1 LKIAFAGTPLFAA
14 SALTAIAAAGFE
26 VSLVLTQPDRPAGRG
41 KAVQQSA
48 VKTLAITLGL
58 PLDQPNSLKDPMSH
72 LALIRA
78 KPDVM
83 VVAAYG
89 LLLPKTVLEIPRYGC
104 LNIHASLLPRW
115 RGAAPIQRAIA
126 AGDCVTGITIMQM
139 DEGLDTGP
147 MISRTEVEITPYETG
162 ATLHNKLADTGAQA
176 ILDVLK
182 QMKNSFNQGGDS
194 LVMTP
199 QPTNGITY
207 ASKLTKSESLIDWQQ
222 QAEVI
227 ERRIRAFDP
236 VPGNTTQLRAR
247 STLQDSVELNPENN
261 IKIWKTSVV
270 NRDDRS
276 GLPQAPAGAIHI
288 SKSKRVMVACSDSW
302 LELLELQRPGGRR
315 ISASAWLASHPSL
328 SLGLDSFQSE

>member
-14 SALTAIAAAGFE
+14 SALTAIYAAGFE

-48 VKTLAITLGL
+48 VKTLALSLGL
-58 PLDQPNSLKDPMSH
+58 PVDQPNSLKDPMSH
-72 LALIRA
+72 SALIRA

-89 LLLPKTVLEIPRYGC
+89 LLLPKSVLQIPRYGC

-126 AGDCVTGITIMQM
+126 AGDSVTGITIMQM

-147 MISRTEVEITPYETG
+147 MISRTEVDITMDETG
-162 ATLHNKLADTGAQA
+162 ATLHDKLANMGAQA
-176 ILDVLK
+176 IVDVLK
-182 QMKNSFNQGGDS
+182 RMNNSLTQGGDS
-194 LVMTP
+194 LAMTP

-236 VPGNTTQLRAR
+236 VPGNTTQLLA
-247 STLQDSVELNPENN
+247 SSALQDSLELNPENN
-261 IKIWKTSVV
+261 LKIWRTSVV
-270 NRDDRS
+270 NGDDVS
-276 GLPQAPAGAIHI
+276 LPTRALAGAIHI
-288 SKSKRVMVACSDSW
+288 SKSKRIMVACHNSW

-315 ISASAWLASHPSL
+315 ISASAWLASRPSL
-328 SLGLDSFQSE
+328 SLGLDSFRSE